1 MPIVAAELPADALD
15 SVRRTLSATG
25 RFPRRRG
32 GALSLSLPHPVFVV
46 GLEPLAAERPLIE
59 AAEFAGWRA
68 LLEEDKAVVAAA
80 EVAVSDGHAGQ
91 SGATINRGTFAH
103 SMVEALRTVEQD
115 KRIESARFEVR
126 LLRVVALY
134 VVAVWLYTSEP
145 ESDLFIPMSP
155 APAPFSAGAAYGTA
169 EFEKD
174 LAGMAKRILSAYQT
188 AARPDE
194 LGS

>member
-15 SVRRTLSATG
+15 AVRRAVSATG

-32 GALSLSLPHPVFVV
+32 GTLSLSLPHPVFTV
-46 GLEPLAAERPLIE
+46 GLEALAAERPLIE
-59 AAEFAGWRA
+59 AAEFTGWRV

-80 EVAVSDGHAGQ
+80 EVAVSDGHPGQ
-91 SGATINRGTFAH
+91 TGATINRGTFAH
-103 SMVEALRTVEQD
+103 SMVEALRTAEQD
-115 KRIESARFEVR
+115 KRIESTRFEVR

-134 VVAVWLYTSEP
+134 VVAVWLSSSEP
-145 ESDLFIPMSP
+145 ESDLFIPLSP
-155 APAPFSAGAAYGTA
+155 APAPLSAGATYPTT

-174 LAGMAKRILSAYQT
+174 LAAMANRILSAYQT